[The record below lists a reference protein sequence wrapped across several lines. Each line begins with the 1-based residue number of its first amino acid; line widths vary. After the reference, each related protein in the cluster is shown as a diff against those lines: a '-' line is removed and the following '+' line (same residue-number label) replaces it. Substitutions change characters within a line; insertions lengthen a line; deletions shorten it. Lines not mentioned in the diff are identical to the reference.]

1 MWSVDSVCSAW
12 GWVIEHRATFW
23 LGTCGFAVLCSDIWA
38 MLCVSAHWPGSISRQ
53 CAGSSPSVGRL
64 SMDNSSSFS
73 SQPRS
78 FLFLLEP
85 IRASTEK
92 AWALE
97 LRAAADR
104 LLSLISHKI
113 HPKWGEAAKNP
124 LRPSNAAKQNNQKIK
139 RRRRK
144 NAHVSVYSGSQ
155 THQVSKVIP
164 TVTRNAATNFWRTV
178 SSWQRGRTR
187 CFWCGVLL
195 HAFLRASTPCLFL
208 SLSPSL
214 LSDW

>member
-1 MWSVDSVCSAW
+1 MLCRGLGHWTQSHVLTRDLWIVSALQW
-12 GWVIEHRATFW
+12 YNGDP
-23 LGTCGFAVLCSDIWA
+23 DIWA
-38 MLCVSAHWPGSISRQ
+38 VLCVSAHWPGSISRQ
-53 CAGSSPSVGRL
+53 CAGSSPSVARL

-124 LRPSNAAKQNNQKIK
+124 LRPSNAAKQNNQKK
-139 RRRRK
+139 K
-144 NAHVSVYSGSQ
+144 
-155 THQVSKVIP
+155 KKKKC
-164 TVTRNAATNFWRTV
+164 TRQCL
-178 SSWQRGRTR
+178 QRI
-187 CFWCGVLL
+187 
-195 HAFLRASTPCLFL
+195 AN
-208 SLSPSL
+208 SPSVQ
-214 LSDW
+214 SNPNCD